1 MTPDLVFAL
10 SLLGI
15 TVGAFVQAATG
26 MGFSLVSAPLLIM
39 HLGPREGVAAVVV
52 LAALSSLLP
61 LARDGRHG
69 QPGAVARLLIPT
81 LLCTPLIAW
90 GLADVDTRWLAL
102 VAGLGVIVAVG
113 ILASGVRWKWLR
125 HPLGAISTGAT
136 SALLNVVGGVGGPP
150 IGIYAANAGW
160 AAVTTRANMHSF
172 FIVQNLATALVL
184 GIVLPGLSQLAA
196 LAVGTVLGVW
206 LAPRVSAPLLRWVVL
221 GISLIGGVSLV
232 VGAL

>member
-1 MTPDLVFAL
+1 RAAGIVSGGRLHGRVDRDGGHGHGDRPVRVFGGARDRRLRVDDGGAGSRAGRLGSHGARDRLHPRAGRAHGGRDGLPGTLPPGQRRRQVTPDLVFAL

-39 HLGPREGVAAVVV
+39 YLGPREGVAAVVV

-61 LARDGRHG
+61 LARDGRHA

-113 ILASGVRWKWLR
+113 ILASGVRWK
-125 HPLGAISTGAT
+125 
-136 SALLNVVGGVGGPP
+136 
-150 IGIYAANAGW
+150 
-160 AAVTTRANMHSF
+160 
-172 FIVQNLATALVL
+172 
-184 GIVLPGLSQLAA
+184 
-196 LAVGTVLGVW
+196 
-206 LAPRVSAPLLRWVVL
+206 
-221 GISLIGGVSLV
+221 
-232 VGAL
+232 